1 MSYPCSRRKFLKSC
15 ALGIVGA
22 SLEGL
27 AATNQSIIDIH
38 QHTHYHGRT
47 DADLIAHQRAMG
59 VTHTVLLPAGEFYGL
74 EADCHGNESVIS
86 LAHELPHEFSF
97 FANEVADIPG
107 ARDEIKKFLRKG
119 AIGIGEQKFK
129 IPCSSRYIEIIA
141 SLAREFDVP
150 VLLHF
155 QEGTYNTG
163 FTEFYKIL
171 QKFPTVNFIAHAQTW
186 WANIDSKYDGKS
198 LYPKGKVAAGG
209 LTEKFL
215 ADYPNMFGD
224 LSAGSGVNAL
234 TRDEEFTRGF
244 LDRHQSKLLFGSD
257 CADVSGIIAD
267 CDGARIIDAV
277 RRLASPNAQEKMLYA
292 NAKKLLK
299 LRRV

>member
-1 MSYPCSRRKFLKSC
+1 
-15 ALGIVGA
+15 
-22 SLEGL
+22 
-27 AATNQSIIDIH
+27 
-38 QHTHYHGRT
+38 
-47 DADLIAHQRAMG
+47 

-74 EADCHGNESVIS
+74 EADCHGNESVVSIVRQF
-86 LAHELPHEFSF
+86 PHEFSF

-107 ARDEIKKFLRKG
+107 ARGEIKKFLRKG

-141 SLAREFDVP
+141 SLAREFEVP

-163 FTEFYKIL
+163 FTEFHKIL
-171 QKFPTVNFIAHAQTW
+171 QKFPAVNFIAHAQTW

-198 LYPKGKVAAGG
+198 LYPKGKVAGG
-209 LTEKFL
+209 GRTEKL
-215 ADYPNMFGD
+215 LTDYPNMFGD

-244 LDRHQSKLLFGSD
+244 LERHQNKLLFGSD
-257 CADVSGIIAD
+257 CADVSAKIAD

-277 RRLASPNAQEKMLYA
+277 RRLASPNAQEKMLHA

-299 LRRV
+299 LKRV

>member
-1 MSYPCSRRKFLKSC
+1 MSLSCSRRKFLKSC
-15 ALGIVGA
+15 ALGAVGA
-22 SLEGL
+22 SLETF
-27 AATNQSIIDIH
+27 AAPPQRIIDIH

-74 EADCHGNESVIS
+74 EADCHGNESVVSIVRQF
-86 LAHELPHEFSF
+86 PHEFSF

-107 ARDEIKKFLRKG
+107 ARGEIKKFLRKG

-257 CADVSGIIAD
+257 CADISGKIAD

-277 RRLASPNAQEKMLYA
+277 HRLASPNAQEKMLYA